1 MSETK
6 LPLWFTVLTA
16 VLVIF
21 NLLLFGLMTLLFP
34 TVTWPDAGET
44 AVFPIQFFAIRHIA
58 FSIPL
63 LHGLLKKDT
72 KILTTM
78 YTIFFVIAI
87 LDVGLVLVNG
97 YYIPLVVR
105 LTGELTPLVTFGL
118 ASLLFIVPMGLTLR
132 YLRTHYGDG
141 GAETTSVRVIPVN
154 NSVGLEN

>member
-1 MSETK
+1 MKEAK
-6 LPLWFTVLTA
+6 LPMWLTILTA
-16 VLVIF
+16 ALVVF

-34 TVTWPDAGET
+34 TITWPDAGET

-78 YTIFFVIAI
+78 YTIFFVMAV
-87 LDVGLVLVNG
+87 LDTGLVLVNG

-105 LTGELTPLVTFGL
+105 LTGELPLLVTFGL

-141 GAETTSVRVIPVN
+141 EAQTTSGHMIHAE
-154 NSVGLEN
+154 GQ

>member
-1 MSETK
+1 MTEPK
-6 LPLWFTVLTA
+6 LPLWLTSLTA
-16 VLVIF
+16 ILILF
-21 NLLLFGLMTLLFP
+21 NLFVFGLLTLFFP

-44 AVFPIQFFAIRHIA
+44 ALFPIQFFAIRHIA

-105 LTGELTPLVTFGL
+105 LTGELPRSATFGL
-118 ASLLFIVPMGLTLR
+118 AALLFIVPMGLTLR
-132 YLRTHYGDG
+132 YLRTRFNGNE
-141 GAETTSVRVIPVN
+141 ARSASNPVVQLP
-154 NSVGLEN
+154 SS